1 MTWGIRIVSLVVGFA
16 LCHTMVARDLLETEI
31 EFKQSFFPDSGKQKT
46 APRLSGEQTI
56 IFTSWV
62 ILPAG
67 ADQMFEPVSGYVQG
81 WWDQILEDGPAGF
94 LAGVGTVL
102 AVQKWVSRREP
113 RSMYLNA
120 QYRFFP
126 HGTET
131 RLEVK
136 VTVSGLDK
144 KWMPG
149 LEKMMDDFLQTR
161 LAPYVEDIHG
171 KAALI
176 PAEFSQN

>member
-1 MTWGIRIVSLVVGFA
+1 MSRGLKLVSLMMGLCVGHPS
-16 LCHTMVARDLLETEI
+16 LS
-31 EFKQSFFPDSGKQKT
+31 QSFTEPELGFDQTFFSSGGNQEI
-46 APRLSGEQTI
+46 AQPQTGQPSI
-56 IFTSWV
+56 VFTSWV

-67 ADQMFEPVSGYVQG
+67 ADLMFEPVFGYVQG
-81 WWDQILEDGPAGF
+81 WWDQMLDDGTASF
-94 LAGVGTVL
+94 LAGAGSKA
-102 AVQKWVSRREP
+102 AVEQWVARREP
-113 RSMYLNA
+113 RAMYLNA

-149 LEKMMDDFLQTR
+149 LEEMMDDFLQRR
-161 LAPYVEDIHG
+161 LVPYVEDIYE
-171 KAALI
+171 KTAAALADF
-176 PAEFSQN
+176 PQT

>member
-1 MTWGIRIVSLVVGFA
+1 MSWGIRIVSLVVGIA
-16 LCHTMVARDLLETEI
+16 LCHTMVARDLAEA
-31 EFKQSFFPDSGKQKT
+31 EFEFEQNFPPASGEQKT
-46 APRLSGEQTI
+46 APSHPGEQTI

-94 LAGVGTVL
+94 LAGAGTEF
-102 AVQKWVSRREP
+102 AVQKWVSRLEP

-126 HGTET
+126 HGIET

-171 KAALI
+171 KASI
-176 PAEFSQN
+176 ISAEFSQN

>member
-1 MTWGIRIVSLVVGFA
+1 MSWGMKIVSLVVGFA
-16 LCHTMVARDLLETEI
+16 LCHTMVARDLFETDI
-31 EFKQSFFPDSGKQKT
+31 EFEQIFSPDSGERKT

-94 LAGVGTVL
+94 LAGAGTEL
-102 AVQKWVSRREP
+102 AVQKWVSRLEP

-120 QYRFFP
+120 QYRFYP

-131 RLEVK
+131 RLEVQ
-136 VTVSGLDK
+136 VMVSGLDK

-161 LAPYVEDIHG
+161 LAPYVENINA
-171 KAALI
+171 KAAI
-176 PAEFSQN
+176 ISAEFSQN

>member
-1 MTWGIRIVSLVVGFA
+1 MSRGMKILSLVVGIV
-16 LCHTMVARDLLETEI
+16 LCHTLVARDLFETDI
-31 EFKQSFFPDSGKQKT
+31 EFEQIFSPDSGERKT
-46 APRLSGEQTI
+46 ASRLSGEQTI

-81 WWDQILEDGPAGF
+81 WWDQILKDGPAGF
-94 LAGVGTVL
+94 LAGAGTEF
-102 AVQKWVSRREP
+102 AVQKWVSRLEP
-113 RSMYLNA
+113 RFMYLNA

-136 VTVSGLDK
+136 VMVSGLDK

-149 LEKMMDDFLQTR
+149 LQKMMDDFLQTR

-171 KAALI
+171 NATI
-176 PAEFSQN
+176 ISAEFSQN